1 MTSQTN
7 VSYTFCRFPFGSFS
21 LNLFIL
27 HRLWN
32 KLSAYINHAR
42 CLLPGDLNPKVRN
55 IEHRTYLL
63 IINIHTMF
71 QTKYNELTN
80 QNTRTK
86 KQKHKKKKVR
96 TRSSRD
102 SNQSRDL
109 WYKRPTLYLCTT
121 NRMTSHYDVI
131 LQKFGFITSGK
142 SKNPYKFL
150 FELVLEI
157 DDECYY
163 TQIITHKITCAC
175 SFIVYVLS
183 YLIISSRSFFCFD
196 IFFSSNENVR
206 VSWLHITAS
215 KSSLWTQF

>member
-71 QTKYNELTN
+71 RTKYNELTN

-86 KQKHKKKKVR
+86 TKKTKTKKSQDPLITGLEPGTFD
-96 TRSSRD
+96 TRGRRS
-102 SNQSRDL
+102 
-109 WYKRPTLYLCTT
+109 
-121 NRMTSHYDVI
+121 TSAPLIEWRHFYDVI